1 MTLTQTRRR
10 CLKTLSL
17 AGATGFVFPMGAM
30 AAERALETTSVRLP
44 KTMGVCVAPQYIVED
59 LLRAEGFTDIRYV
72 DLPSTPAATIEAV
85 ARGETDF
92 NLNYAINYVSAID
105 AGSSITLLSGVHV
118 GCYEL
123 FSREGIRSI
132 ADLKG
137 KSVGVGAVGS
147 TGALLVT
154 MMAAHVGLDPVKDI
168 DWVTDPKVKPI
179 ELFVQG
185 KVDAFLGF
193 PPEPQ
198 DLRS

>member
-1 MTLTQTRRR
+1 MQ
-10 CLKTLSL
+10 
-17 AGATGFVFPMGAM
+17 
-30 AAERALETTSVRLP
+30 
-44 KTMGVCVAPQYIVED
+44 
-59 LLRAEGFTDIRYV
+59 
-72 DLPSTPAATIEAV
+72 
-85 ARGETDF
+85 
-92 NLNYAINYVSAID
+92 INYVSAID

-123 FSREGIRSI
+123 FSREGVRSI

-185 KVDAFLGF
+185 KVDAFLGV